1 MAECSESTGMISA
14 PDSRAAAC
22 MSSPGAD
29 HRLFIGKGDALFFAD
44 GRQRG
49 PQRGKAAH
57 GHDDRIGLRQ
67 SRRLAQRLRARKHP
81 YIHIRQTDF

>member
-1 MAECSESTGMISA
+1 MLGIDGNNFSA
-14 PDSRAAAC
+14 GFPCGSLHDLPC
-22 MSSPGAD
+22 AD
-29 HRLFIGKGDALFFAD
+29 HRLFIGKGDALFCVD
-44 GRQRG
+44 RRQRG

-57 GHDDRIGLRQ
+57 GHNDRISLLQ

>member
-1 MAECSESTGMISA
+1 MLGIDGNNFSA
-14 PDSRAAAC
+14 GFPRGRLHDLPC
-22 MSSPGAD
+22 AD
-29 HRLFIGKGDALFFAD
+29 HRLFIGKGDALFFAN

-57 GHDDRIGLRQ
+57 GCDDRIGLRQ
-67 SRRLAQRLRARKHP
+67 SRRLTQRFRAREHP